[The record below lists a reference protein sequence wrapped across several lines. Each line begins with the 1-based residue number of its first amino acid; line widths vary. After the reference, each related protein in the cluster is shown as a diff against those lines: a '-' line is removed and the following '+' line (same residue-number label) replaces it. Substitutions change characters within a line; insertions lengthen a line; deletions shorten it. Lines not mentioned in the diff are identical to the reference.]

1 MPFLYK
7 EEEIMTMMQIV
18 QELISQGHQVDV
30 YIRKDGGILIKSID
44 NQRFSGA
51 KGNTRAREM
60 TGQKLSEARFAQLKF
75 ATGTRK
81 ELRTP
86 SLKKTEIKDA
96 INEEFKRVKK
106 LWNKAF
112 KAKKGKP
119 HPAGYFTK
127 ARIKKSI
134 RDFGEEEALRRIGEA
149 EKYASGIAYS
159 KNVKQLA
166 EQVRSA
172 GLTAESQELIQLAD
186 EIEAN
191 AYSIRDEWI
200 YPAYDA
206 LYKLNDGVDP
216 KEVATKVRKILRLAK

>member
-44 NQRFSGA
+44 GQRFSGA

-81 ELRTP
+81 QLRTP

-106 LWNKAF
+106 IWNKAF
-112 KAKKGKP
+112 KARKGKP

-127 ARIKKSI
+127 ARIKKAI

-149 EKYASGIAYS
+149 EKYATGVAYD
-159 KNVKQLA
+159 KNVKYLVA
-166 EQVRSA
+166 YIRSSA
-172 GLTAESQELIQLAD
+172 GQYESQELASLAD
-186 EIEAN
+186 DIEAN
-191 AYSIRDEWI
+191 AYAIREEWI
-200 YPAYDA
+200 VSAYDE
-206 LYKLNDGVDP
+206 LYKLDKGVSP
-216 KEVATKVRKILRLAK
+216 QEVASMVRKILRLVK